1 MSKFGEIDAL
11 AACAKKSGTA
21 YSVPRRAQDIGTTYP
36 FDAAWLP
43 RFLSS
48 RLPLLAESPWKRQSC
63 YVQHHRPMH
72 PVEKY
77 LQEIQQ
83 IHSTGAAVPE
93 TSYYSALSE
102 LLNAVGARLKP
113 KVRCIAQLKNKGA
126 GSPDFGLYTSPQ
138 FQTSKDREP
147 LPGQKP
153 ERGVVEVKPVK
164 DDSWLTAESKQVSKL
179 LTASFWASM
188 DRPRFNLD
196 RTVPIGQSSTRA
208 ASS

>member
-1 MSKFGEIDAL
+1 MCEKIGDCLLCPKAGARHRDHVSL
-11 AACAKKSGTA
+11 
-21 YSVPRRAQDIGTTYP
+21 RRRVDRAGFPD
-36 FDAAWLP
+36 
-43 RFLSS
+43 FLSS

-83 IHSTGAAVPE
+83 IHPTGAAVPE

-164 DDSWLTAESKQVSKL
+164 AI
-179 LTASFWASM
+179 
-188 DRPRFNLD
+188 P
-196 RTVPIGQSSTRA
+196 G
-208 ASS
+208 